1 MTCDATKVDH
11 DKDELWSQ
19 WNQAAKLMILTK
31 PRDRPPVGQCH
42 IEHRTTGSEATP
54 FSSLAPS
61 DRSAPAHGQA
71 GDGCPSIQRHAEAK
85 PPANLHA
92 PMFGNP
98 SVSHG
103 ASEKTLEM
111 MTLEQW
117 DQHNKKTGVDLHS
130 ERWET
135 HDGDTPT
142 FGSPSVSH
150 GDSEKTL
157 EMMTLEQW
165 DQHNKKTGVDLRSE
179 RWETNDSDTGLGP
192 KKEEKQRDNEQARQK
207 RHQAMAACLKPM
219 QVKLT
224 CLNPKQTMKTQ
235 LQHKML
241 DTKQASVGNQDVTAA
256 CASVQL
262 VD

>member
-1 MTCDATKVDH
+1 
-11 DKDELWSQ
+11 
-19 WNQAAKLMILTK
+19 
-31 PRDRPPVGQCH
+31 
-42 IEHRTTGSEATP
+42 
-54 FSSLAPS
+54 
-61 DRSAPAHGQA
+61 
-71 GDGCPSIQRHAEAK
+71 
-85 PPANLHA
+85 
-92 PMFGNP
+92 MFGNP

-103 ASEKTLEM
+103 A
-111 MTLEQW
+111 
-117 DQHNKKTGVDLHS
+117 
-130 ERWET
+130 
-135 HDGDTPT
+135 
-142 FGSPSVSH
+142 
-150 GDSEKTL
+150 SEKTL

-192 KKEEKQRDNEQARQK
+192 KKEEKQRDNKQARQK